1 MPRCCVLLSLLPEV
15 ATALREVMT
24 TRASVVSL
32 TFSSGDTTKPNPDT
46 SGTQLGFVRLWQRC
60 LSPSWPKSCHGLPT
74 GAGLRHPGV
83 GLERFGVPRALQ
95 NPQNS
100 FSLLLPG

>member
-1 MPRCCVLLSLLPEV
+1 M
-15 ATALREVMT
+15 ALREVMT
-24 TRASVVSL
+24 TVSR

-46 SGTQLGFVRLWQRC
+46 SRAPLGFVRLWQRC
-60 LSPSWPKSCHGLPT
+60 LLPSWPRSRRGSPA

-83 GLERFGVPRALQ
+83 GLERFGAPQALRD
-95 NPQNS
+95 PQNS